1 VVFFSWESRCV
12 GVLHAPDVR
21 ARGNIVGAT
30 GRAGGHGWALGTRWA
45 VAGVRRRR
53 RQAAEQGGLGEGA
66 RTGLRGCGCLGH
78 ERGGRESACGPR
90 EHAGRGAGRG
100 KGGAPGGLHAQAAQR
115 GEAGWASAAGW
126 ATRGKGGGCA
136 FLFPIFL
143 SFLFSISYYFKSS
156 SLLNACFVNSLIK
169 QNKITLQHD
178 VTIKALIGF

>member
-1 VVFFSWESRCV
+1 LGGRVVFFSWESRCV

-100 KGGAPGGLHAQAAQR
+100 KRGAPGATHGGHAKGGSGVGLGRRMGRQ
-115 GEAGWASAAGW
+115 
-126 ATRGKGGGCA
+126 GKGRGLG
-136 FLFPIFL
+136 LFI
-143 SFLFSISYYFKSS
+143 SHFSIFSLFYF
-156 SLLNACFVNSLIK
+156 LLFQFEFFTKCMLHKFTHQTK
-169 QNKITLQHD
+169 
-178 VTIKALIGF
+178 